1 MYLFFKSLIIS
12 LLLLDIYYN
21 IFINKDKYD
30 DICKNLKIVNNNNVI
45 KNVNMIYLYNDN
57 TLIIYK
63 NKNFITNK
71 TDTINLLNT
80 LSYLIN

>member
-1 MYLFFKSLIIS
+1 MYLFFKSLFIS

-30 DICKNLKIVNNNNVI
+30 DICKNLKIVNINAI